1 VVRGDRVRVGSGTV
15 SNKRIL
21 VVDDEQDI
29 RDLLENLL
37 VAEGFDVDTAK
48 DAHSALVSIRNQI
61 YDVALLDFNL
71 PDMDG
76 VMLHRQIRQIDEELA
91 GRSIFMSGLVQDDSS
106 MDYYASFGGAFVAKP
121 FDISQVIEAI
131 ETVLKPSQD

>member
-1 VVRGDRVRVGSGTV
+1 M

-21 VVDDEQDI
+21 VVDDEPDI
-29 RDLLENLL
+29 LDLLQNIL
-37 VAEGFDVDTAK
+37 VAEGFEVDTA
-48 DAHSALVSIRNQI
+48 DNARSALESIRNQI

-91 GRSIFMSGLVQDDSS
+91 GRSIFMSGLVQDGSS

-121 FDISQVIEAI
+121 FDVSQVIEAV
-131 ETVLKPSQD
+131 ESVLRPSEE